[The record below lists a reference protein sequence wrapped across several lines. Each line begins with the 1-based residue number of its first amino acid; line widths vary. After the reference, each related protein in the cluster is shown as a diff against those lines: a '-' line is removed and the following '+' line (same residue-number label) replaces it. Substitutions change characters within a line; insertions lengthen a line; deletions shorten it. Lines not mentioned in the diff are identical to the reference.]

1 MSFMNRIRK
10 EALSDEELI
19 KIRESELLF
28 NENRYGNN
36 VPKEEIEE
44 DNRCRDV
51 LSAIKTQAESL
62 LSDTNTLEKN
72 IQNIKDNLQDV
83 TVTGTSNQDHDEI
96 VLSVDEGKVVFKI
109 TSN

>member
-28 NENRYGNN
+28 NETRYGNN

-44 DNRCRDV
+44 DNRCREV
-51 LSAIKTQAESL
+51 LSGIKAQAESL
-62 LSDTNTLEKN
+62 LSDTDTLEKN
-72 IQNIKDNLQDV
+72 IQKIKDTLQNV

-109 TSN
+109 TPN